1 MLVVYNQL
9 LNKLFNVIVEI
20 KLIISFKTNSKQNV
34 WIKGIKINFNFEII
48 WYLSVQCNPP
58 PNVQSDKLRNTKLL
72 WPTLSRNDLIV
83 ENVVQLLR
91 TNGIC
96 MEHYQDQYV
105 QGHTMA
111 ETVELLYSKTLVGLG
126 WMSHFWVFTLIWRI
140 SEQFR
145 IRKKKDFQLSVPL
158 PYSKTALFSYHFFGE
173 ERVNP
178 GWPKAFGGGIFGKLR
193 YRESTLDMTT
203 TIGHLFPSFLPVV
216 QFSSQNGRWIVST
229 KVELLLVDT
238 YDELFSLFLVEVL
251 LYFIWLL
258 VLVFLLV
265 QLWK

>member
-145 IRKKKDFQLSVPL
+145 IRKKKIFNYRSLYPIQKPHYFRITFLARNVWIPVDQKRLVVEFSGNFDTARALLIWPL
-158 PYSKTALFSYHFFGE
+158 PSDTCFRPSFRLCSFPPKMGGE
-173 ERVNP
+173 
-178 GWPKAFGGGIFGKLR
+178 
-193 YRESTLDMTT
+193 
-203 TIGHLFPSFLPVV
+203 LFPP
-216 QFSSQNGRWIVST
+216 
-229 KVELLLVDT
+229 K
-238 YDELFSLFLVEVL
+238 
-251 LYFIWLL
+251 
-258 VLVFLLV
+258 
-265 QLWK
+265 